1 MATFFQTPGSGQ
13 LSQEEKEFKGL
24 DYDYTKKLT
33 PEEGLENI
41 QNFIGP
47 IVDSLKQSGEA
58 VQYNNIINMSGV
70 DVPSFDQIQAMDIN
84 QLNQLKIDIEAK
96 QKTSTSDAFGSGYQ
110 IALQQIER
118 ALLNKQSIAPNNVS
132 SSNEVQ
138 TDQGPS
144 EFETEETKIINASSA
159 ESINNE
165 GSFYIDAFNNAA
177 AASEEITANSQFANV
192 EGQPDQVNVVA
203 DGALVGQNAK
213 GASVVAKDEFD
224 KGKGELELEKKAS
237 NKEVTEDDT
246 NNAIAKIKE
255 ELKGV
260 IPEEELPTNLLLLKF
275 GANLLRAR
283 SNKRG
288 ALPKFLDELG
298 QSLAPITDTLI
309 AYDIKKKE
317 ADRALA
323 LQAYEIYED
332 REERAAKRYE
342 FEDLYNV
349 FAADYDKQ
357 GGGILKGG
365 TTLIGQATTAAEL
378 DYFKSMR
385 YPDQASV
392 EAGIHSQEQLDNT
405 PGHLHGLPMFVISKT
420 TGSTETVSPTFG
432 GYGAGD
438 KTAIRSAFE
447 FGGMLEDGIRNDV
460 QLYQMITL
468 GMQEGNL
475 PLAGPGAGL
484 ARWTQVTAGKL
495 NTIAKFFGVDTGIP
509 MLNKLAGADE
519 YKQFYAA
526 MDAAGINLNPSAI
539 KASIA
544 QDLNAMYQYNDL
556 ALSSQSISDEEWN
569 YNNQQIKI
577 LDQMYKQDIEQRDD
591 LNIVVSLM
599 QKSAFTRARYLQG
612 TNRLLKDVINEAR
625 DIMNVLNKSEQEALS
640 ILGENIQNYTRKYE
654 QQLQIIYDPSTQTE
668 EYNKRLITID
678 DNFNVSGGLSNI
690 EVGNM
695 SNDVLGDQMNL
706 SNVQTSQEVGEYMEF
721 ESLEDVLN
729 SYGIEM
735 PAELK

>member
-192 EGQPDQVNVVA
+192 EGQPNQVNVVA

-224 KGKGELELEKKAS
+224 KGKGELKLEAEAA
-237 NKEVTEDDT
+237 NTEVTEEST

-438 KTAIRSAFE
+438 KTAIRAAFE

>member
-13 LSQEEKEFKGL
+13 LSEEEKQFKGI

-33 PEEGLENI
+33 PEEGYENI
-41 QNFIGP
+41 QQFIGP
-47 IVDSLKQSGEA
+47 IVDSLKQAGES
-58 VQYNNIINMSGV
+58 VQYNNIVNMSGA
-70 DVPSFDQIQAMDIN
+70 DVPSFDQIQSMDIN
-84 QLNQLKIDIEAK
+84 QLNQLKMDIEAK
-96 QKTSTSDAFGSGYQ
+96 QKSSASDAFGSAYQ
-110 IALQQIER
+110 IAIQQIER

-132 SSNEVQ
+132 SANEVQ
-138 TDQGPS
+138 TDQGS
-144 EFETEETKIINASSA
+144 AEFETEENKVINASTA

-177 AASEEITANSQFANV
+177 SASEEITANSQFANV

-203 DGALVGQNAK
+203 DGSLVGQNTK

-224 KGKGELELEKKAS
+224 KGKGELELEKNAS
-237 NKEVTEDDT
+237 NKEITEDDT

-332 REERAAKRYE
+332 RAERDAKRYE

-349 FAADYDKQ
+349 FAADYDKK

-392 EAGIHSQEQLDNT
+392 ESGIHSQEQLDNT
-405 PGHLHGLPMFVISKT
+405 PGHLQGLPMFVISKT
-420 TGSTETVSPTFG
+420 TGSAETVSPTFG

-468 GMQEGNL
+468 GMQEGNT

-495 NTIAKFFGVDTGIP
+495 NTIAKFFGVDAGIP
-509 MLNKLAGADE
+509 MLNKLAGEDE

-526 MDAAGINLNPSAI
+526 MDAAGVNLNPSAI
-539 KASIA
+539 KASIT
-544 QDLNAMYQYNDL
+544 QDVTAMYQYNDA

-569 YNNQQIKI
+569 YNNQQIQV
-577 LDQMYKQDIEQRDD
+577 LDQMSRDLAQRDD
-591 LNIVVSLM
+591 LNIVVALM

-625 DIMNVLNKSEQEALS
+625 DIMNVLNKSEREALS

-690 EVGNM
+690 NVGNM

-706 SNVQTSQEVGEYMEF
+706 NDVQTSQEVGEYMEF
-721 ESLEDVLN
+721 ESLEDVLKG
-729 SYGIEM
+729 YGIEM
-735 PAELK
+735 PEELR

>member
-13 LSQEEKEFKGL
+13 LSEEEKQFKGI

-33 PEEGLENI
+33 PEEGYENI
-41 QNFIGP
+41 QNFINP
-47 IVDSLKQSGEA
+47 IIDNLKQSGEA
-58 VQYNNIINMSGV
+58 VQYNNIVNMSGV
-70 DVPSFDQIQAMDIN
+70 DVPSFDAIQAMDIN

-96 QKTSTSDAFGSGYQ
+96 QKSSTSDAFGSGYQ

-118 ALLNKQSIAPNNVS
+118 ALLNKESIAPNNVS
-132 SSNEVQ
+132 SANEVEA
-138 TDQGPS
+138 DQGPA

-177 AASEEITANSQFANV
+177 VASEEITANSQFANV

-213 GASVVAKDEFD
+213 GAAVVAKDEFD
-224 KGKGELELEKKAS
+224 KGKGELELEKNAV
-237 NKEVTEDDT
+237 NTEVTEETT

-309 AYDIKKKE
+309 AYDLKKKE

-332 REERAAKRYE
+332 RAERDAKRYE

-349 FAADYDKQ
+349 FAADYDKK

-468 GMQEGNL
+468 GMQEGNT

-509 MLNKLAGADE
+509 MLNKLAGEDE

-526 MDAAGINLNPSAI
+526 MDAAGVNLNPSAI
-539 KASIA
+539 KASIT
-544 QDLNAMYQYNDL
+544 QDVSAMYQYNDA
-556 ALSSQSISDEEWN
+556 ALSSQSISEEEWN
-569 YNNQQIKI
+569 YNNQQIQV
-577 LDQMYKQDIEQRDD
+577 LDSMSRELGQRDD
-591 LNIVVSLM
+591 LNIVVALM

-625 DIMNVLNKSEQEALS
+625 DIMNVLNKSEREALS

-654 QQLQIIYDPSTQTE
+654 QQLQIIYDPGTQTD

-690 EVGNM
+690 NVGNM

-706 SNVQTSQEVGEYMEF
+706 NDVQTSQEVGEYMEF
-721 ESLEDVLN
+721 ESLEDVLKG
-729 SYGIEM
+729 YGIEM
-735 PAELK
+735 PEELK

>member
-13 LSQEEKEFKGL
+13 LSEEEKQFKGI

-33 PEEGLENI
+33 PEQGYENI

-58 VQYNNIINMSGV
+58 VQYNNIVNMSGV

-84 QLNQLKIDIEAK
+84 QLNQLKMDIEAK

-138 TDQGPS
+138 TDQGS
-144 EFETEETKIINASSA
+144 AEFETEETKIINASSA

-177 AASEEITANSQFANV
+177 TASEEITANSQFANV

-213 GASVVAKDEFD
+213 GAAVVAKDEFD
-224 KGKGELELEKKAS
+224 KGKGELELEKNAA
-237 NKEVTEDDT
+237 NTEVTEETT

-309 AYDIKKKE
+309 AYDLKKKE

-332 REERAAKRYE
+332 RAERDAKRYE

-349 FAADYDKQ
+349 FAADYDKK

-392 EAGIHSQEQLDNT
+392 ESGIHSQEQLDNT

-420 TGSTETVSPTFG
+420 TGSAETVSPTFG

-509 MLNKLAGADE
+509 MLNKLAGEDE

-539 KASIA
+539 KASIT
-544 QDLNAMYQYNDL
+544 QDVNAMYTYNDT
-556 ALSSQSISDEEWN
+556 ALSSQSITEDEWN

-577 LDQMYKQDIEQRDD
+577 LDQMSRELAQRDD
-591 LNIVVSLM
+591 LNIVVALM

-625 DIMNVLNKSEQEALS
+625 DIMNVLNKSEREALS

>member
-138 TDQGPS
+138 TDQGS
-144 EFETEETKIINASSA
+144 AEFETEETKIINASSA

-177 AASEEITANSQFANV
+177 TASEEITANSQFANV

-213 GASVVAKDEFD
+213 GAAVVAKDEFD
-224 KGKGELELEKKAS
+224 KGKGELKLEAEAA
-237 NKEVTEDDT
+237 NTEVTEEST

-332 REERAAKRYE
+332 RAERDAKRYE

-438 KTAIRSAFE
+438 KTAIRAAFE

-706 SNVQTSQEVGEYMEF
+706 NDVTTSQEVGEYMEF

>member
-13 LSQEEKEFKGL
+13 LSEEEKQFKGI

-33 PEEGLENI
+33 PEEGYENI
-41 QNFIGP
+41 QNFINP
-47 IVDSLKQSGEA
+47 IIDNLKQSGEA
-58 VQYNNIINMSGV
+58 VQYNNIVNMSGV
-70 DVPSFDQIQAMDIN
+70 DVPSFDAIQAMDIN

-96 QKTSTSDAFGSGYQ
+96 QKSSTSDAFGSGYQ

-138 TDQGPS
+138 TDQGPA
-144 EFETEETKIINASSA
+144 EFETEENKIINASTA

-177 AASEEITANSQFANV
+177 VASEEITANSQFANV

-213 GASVVAKDEFD
+213 GAAVVAKDEFD
-224 KGKGELELEKKAS
+224 KGKGELELEKNAV
-237 NKEVTEDDT
+237 NTEVTEETT

-309 AYDIKKKE
+309 AYDLKKKE

-332 REERAAKRYE
+332 RAERDAKRYE

-349 FAADYDKQ
+349 FAADYDKK

-468 GMQEGNL
+468 GMQEGNT

-509 MLNKLAGADE
+509 MLNKLAGEDE

-526 MDAAGINLNPSAI
+526 MDAAGVNLNPSAI
-539 KASIA
+539 KASIT
-544 QDLNAMYQYNDL
+544 QDVSAMYQYNDA
-556 ALSSQSISDEEWN
+556 ALSSQSISEEEWN
-569 YNNQQIKI
+569 YNNQQIQV
-577 LDQMYKQDIEQRDD
+577 LDSMSRELGQRDD
-591 LNIVVSLM
+591 LNIVVALM

-625 DIMNVLNKSEQEALS
+625 DIMNVLNKSEREALS

-654 QQLQIIYDPSTQTE
+654 QQLQIIYDPGTQTD

-690 EVGNM
+690 NVGNM

-706 SNVQTSQEVGEYMEF
+706 NDVQTSQEVGEYMEF
-721 ESLEDVLN
+721 ESLEDVLKG
-729 SYGIEM
+729 YGIEM
-735 PAELK
+735 PEELK